1 MNGAANNRGS
11 AGLRRGTVARFALCA
26 TFLLLLLTPASLFA
40 QEAPRDE
47 AALREWFESL
57 PPERRNRLRH
67 RQRVFKRLSKERQSE
82 VLASARSGKPIFSA
96 EENANLE
103 KLRLMGDLQRLR
115 LFTLANEL
123 QQLRRNPDPRVEKA
137 LRERNT
143 RELYMRLRE
152 RRARAF
158 RETLPAEKR
167 DELAKSPQPQR
178 ALMRLYDQETAARRE
193 RLIEMFPGIKET
205 RDKARAGDAKARAE
219 LRRNLADL
227 WTLDMMLQ
235 RLHPQ
240 ARERVLG
247 ELANRPVED
256 AGRQLRDELR
266 KQWQRDRRE
275 RPPGRERPGRRHD
288 GAVRP
293 GEDRPRGP
301 RD

>member
-1 MNGAANNRGS
+1 
-11 AGLRRGTVARFALCA
+11 
-26 TFLLLLLTPASLFA
+26 LFA
-40 QEAPRDE
+40 QEAHRDE

-67 RQRVFKRLSKERQSE
+67 RQRVFKRLSKERQGE
-82 VLASARSGKPIFSA
+82 VLEAAKSDKPIFSA

-143 RELYMRLRE
+143 RELYVRLRE
-152 RRARAF
+152 RRAHAF
-158 RETLPAEKR
+158 RITLPAEKR
-167 DELAKSPQPQR
+167 AELDKLPPQQRMR

-247 ELANRPVED
+247 ELANRPVDD
-256 AGRQLRDELR
+256 AGRLLRDELR

-275 RPPGRERPGRRHD
+275 RPPGRERPGRRRD

-301 RD
+301 RE